1 VVPED
6 RLSEIIRRR
15 RTKQHIDGD
24 RAVHDIER
32 VVLDRGFALERT
44 TVDYGT
50 DFTLHVF
57 DDGGEYIGYLLGQ
70 SRARSGLQPNGDGS
84 YSLAVD
90 LGHLE
95 QWAAQLSPF
104 LIVLYDLDRST
115 GYWYYVQADR
125 RRLDRCFARQRSVVL
140 RFDPAKKLDVGAL
153 DMFRRWVIQLQN
165 QAKDVLEF
173 REDA

>member
-1 VVPED
+1 
-6 RLSEIIRRR
+6 LSEIIRRR

-32 VVLDRGFALERT
+32 VVLERGFALERT

-57 DDGGEYIGYLLGQ
+57 EDDGEYIGYLIGQ
-70 SRARSGLQPNGDGS
+70 SRARSGLQANRDGS

-90 LGHLE
+90 LGHLA
-95 QWAAQLSPF
+95 QWATQLSPF
-104 LIVLYDLDRST
+104 LLVLYDTDRSM
-115 GYWYYVQADR
+115 GYWYYVQANR
-125 RRLDRCFARQRSVVL
+125 ERLERSFARRGARQSAMML
-140 RFDPAKKLDVGAL
+140 RFDPAKRLDVAAL
-153 DMFRRWVIQLQN
+153 DTFRRWVVQLQD
-165 QAKDVLEF
+165 QAKDVMEF

>member
-1 VVPED
+1 M
-6 RLSEIIRRR
+6 SEIIRRK

-24 RAVHDIER
+24 RAVHDLER

-57 DDGGEYIGYLLGQ
+57 DDRGEYIGYLIGQ
-70 SRARSGLQPNGDGS
+70 SRARSGLRPNADGS

-95 QWAAQLSPF
+95 QWLAQMSPF
-104 LIVLYDLDRST
+104 LIVLYDTDRSM
-115 GYWYYVQADR
+115 GYWYYVQANGVR
-125 RRLDRCFARQRSVVL
+125 IRRLVDGRKESQQALTL
-140 RFDPAKKLDVGAL
+140 RFDPAKAVDVASLDR
-153 DMFRRWVIQLQN
+153 FRHWVVQLQN
-165 QAKDVLEF
+165 QAKDVLEY

>member
-1 VVPED
+1 M
-6 RLSEIIRRR
+6 SEIIRRR
-15 RTKQHIDGD
+15 RTKQHVDGD

-57 DDGGEYIGYLLGQ
+57 DDGGEYIGYVLGQ
-70 SRARSGLQPNGDGS
+70 SRARSGLRPNGDGS

-90 LGHLE
+90 LGHLQ
-95 QWAAQLSPF
+95 QWGAQLSPF
-104 LIVLYDLDRST
+104 LLVLYDTDRSA
-115 GYWYYVQADR
+115 GYWYYVQANR
-125 RRLDRCFARQRSVVL
+125 ERLDRCAARPGARRRAAVL
-140 RFDPAKKLDVGAL
+140 RFDPAKRLDVAAL
-153 DMFRRWVIQLQN
+153 DTFRRWVVQLQN
-165 QAKDVLEF
+165 QARDVMEF